1 MDALPDAPLVT
12 HPPPKFVTGSL
23 LRHILVMSGA
33 GGIGLVAIF
42 LADLAN
48 ILFLS
53 WLNDEAVVAA
63 AGYAS
68 SILFFTTSVGIGLSI
83 AASSLV
89 APALGAG
96 NRAAARRLSVNA
108 HLAALVVSVV
118 FAIIIWLGT
127 PWLMTLLGA
136 IGRAHALGTSYLYI
150 LMPSTPLLSIAI
162 TSAAVL
168 RSAGDAGRAM
178 SVTLWG
184 AVANAILDP
193 ILIFGFDL
201 GIEGAAIATT
211 IARFVF
217 TAVGLY
223 GVIRVHNL
231 MCRPKLSSFLAD
243 IPRVMKIAVPAILTN
258 VATPVAGAYVTAAI
272 AAFGDGAV
280 AGWAIIN
287 RIMPVAYGAIYALS
301 GSIGPII
308 GQNFGAGMRERMR
321 QSFTLALIVTGAYS
335 LTVWLALALAASWLV
350 GVFRVT
356 GEAASLVYLF
366 CVWLAPLFAFL
377 GAMFVANAA
386 FNVLGRPHYST
397 LLNWGRA
404 TLGTIPFVHV
414 GGALAGAPGVLT
426 AHMLGSIV
434 FGVMAVLLCYRLIDG
449 VMINAF
455 SDARVATKAL
465 ERL

>member
-1 MDALPDAPLVT
+1 MICGRSSAPRWSMPNTTCSAATFRRSMASARIASTSPASSSGRGTGTVKEVLLALNATVEGQSTAHYLTEQLAPTGVAVSRLAQGVPVGGELDYLDEGTLAAAIKARKSLTDLAQSWDTRLMDALPDAPLIT

-89 APALGAG
+89 SPALGAG

-118 FAIIIWLGT
+118 FAIIIWLAI

-136 IGRAHALGTSYLYI
+136 TGRAHSLGTSYLSI
-150 LMPSTPLLSIAI
+150 LMPSTPLLSLAI

-201 GIEGAAIATT
+201 GIEGAAYATT

-217 TAVGLY
+217 TGVGLY
-223 GVIRVHNL
+223 GVIRVHDL
-231 MCRPKLSSFLAD
+231 MSRPRLPVLPRRCPAGDEDCRPRHPHQCRD
-243 IPRVMKIAVPAILTN
+243 TRV
-258 VATPVAGAYVTAAI
+258 
-272 AAFGDGAV
+272 
-280 AGWAIIN
+280 
-287 RIMPVAYGAIYALS
+287 
-301 GSIGPII
+301 
-308 GQNFGAGMRERMR
+308 
-321 QSFTLALIVTGAYS
+321 
-335 LTVWLALALAASWLV
+335 
-350 GVFRVT
+350 
-356 GEAASLVYLF
+356 
-366 CVWLAPLFAFL
+366 
-377 GAMFVANAA
+377 
-386 FNVLGRPHYST
+386 
-397 LLNWGRA
+397 
-404 TLGTIPFVHV
+404 
-414 GGALAGAPGVLT
+414 
-426 AHMLGSIV
+426 
-434 FGVMAVLLCYRLIDG
+434 
-449 VMINAF
+449 
-455 SDARVATKAL
+455 
-465 ERL
+465 ERLRHRSDRRLRRRCRGRLGHHRTRHARGLRRGLCAVRIDRSHHRPEFRRRLP